1 MDKENQMAM
10 EMQQMEKYM
19 EMEMQQM
26 EKYYEQPMG
35 MGEGMQPYEQEGQF
49 TIGTTTYADLNQVSS
64 GTDLY
69 IGNTTNLVVIDA
81 GSSAVSGA
89 ELNDVIGTFAAE
101 TLINYSTR
109 TVNHGANITVNKL
122 GRNSTSRSFSVSN
135 GNTYTT
141 SESGNVQPKN
151 AYNISGDNDGNSVT
165 NVESINN
172 GSLTK
177 TVTTDA
183 TYVEANTKADTHYF
197 VTVEADIQN
206 TSGQVAAGTVQTTV
220 TVSSEQSD
228 AGDLNVATG
237 TDIPAAK

>member
-1 MDKENQMAM
+1 MAM
-10 EMQQMEKYM
+10 M
-19 EMEMQQM
+19 EMEMEMM
-26 EKYYEQPMG
+26 EMERYYEEPMG
-35 MGEGMQPYEQEGQF
+35 MGGQPFEQENQF
-49 TIGTTTYADLNQVSS
+49 LIGTTSYADLNQVSS

-89 ELNDVIGTFAAE
+89 ELNDVIGTFTAE

-109 TVNHGANITVNKL
+109 TVDHGANITVNKL

-183 TYVEANTKADTHYF
+183 TYVEAGTKADTHYF